1 MCLSRILAVS
11 RAESK
16 SRDVPRAPV
25 VPPRR
30 GSSKLLRTVAAS
42 IWHLSSKSK
51 ERPLSVLPLI
61 KASCPLPV
69 QDIKGDWLENVG
81 LDVYD
86 DPSPPPPVQP
96 EKTPELTFNLPSKS
110 LDTLFSARLLG
121 NETPEPKGVKEF
133 LATPEYEYEEI
144 IKKTAEELIKH
155 LESFKVGVPVISL
168 YERLMDRLMDE
179 LETLFHIKITHQLLG
194 GRLFSDENGAISH
207 IVNEAYKRLL
217 KKHLIKGASCFDPW
231 AINYAAD
238 AILAVLTVLCDL
250 SDECSEIFK
259 AYQIYRRY
267 GPANRPCTYLVKCT
281 ESPLEDSPDFSHS
294 IPAVQVTEASEDLV
308 DNNKDLETPAY
319 PDGEVLRMPPHLEK

>member
-30 GSSKLLRTVAAS
+30 GSSKALYVAVHIHS
-42 IWHLSSKSK
+42 H
-51 ERPLSVLPLI
+51 SVLPLI

-133 LATPEYEYEEI
+133 LATPEYEHEESQARV
-144 IKKTAEELIKH
+144 KEVSTAADYQSRSSMVVKE
-155 LESFKVGVPVISL
+155 VGVL
-168 YERLMDRLMDE
+168 K
-179 LETLFHIKITHQLLG
+179 TL
-194 GRLFSDENGAISH
+194 S
-207 IVNEAYKRLL
+207 
-217 KKHLIKGASCFDPW
+217 
-231 AINYAAD
+231 
-238 AILAVLTVLCDL
+238 DL

-308 DNNKDLETPAY
+308 DNNKDLETPAD